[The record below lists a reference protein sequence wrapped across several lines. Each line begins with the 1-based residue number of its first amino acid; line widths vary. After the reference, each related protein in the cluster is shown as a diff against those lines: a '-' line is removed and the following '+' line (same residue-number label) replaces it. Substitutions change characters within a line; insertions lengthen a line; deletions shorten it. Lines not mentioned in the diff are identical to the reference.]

1 MLPWVVR
8 TLNSS
13 LNSLL
18 SSAMRRLISSSSL
31 SMESGGYF
39 LFVLGERANSG
50 TLWSSAP
57 AVRKGGG
64 RRRGKEQGGVRQ
76 VEIKDRGGERET
88 VRERQRQRATQKEL
102 DHPRPSTFNF
112 LNTDCCC
119 NNGHQ
124 RAAQFN
130 SVEAG
135 RETALTDC

>member
-1 MLPWVVR
+1 MNIHVLPGVVH

-64 RRRGKEQGGVRQ
+64 RRGGKEPGGVRQ
-76 VEIKDRGGERET
+76 VEIKRGD
-88 VRERQRQRATQKEL
+88 RERNKESDRL
-102 DHPRPSTFNF
+102 RPSSLNF
-112 LNTDCCC
+112 LNTGLCCS
-119 NNGHQ
+119 NGHQ
-124 RAAQFN
+124 RAAQLN
-130 SVEAG
+130 SVAAG
-135 RETALTDC
+135 RQAQP